1 MRMNRS
7 VIFPSSPYHAGSGRM
22 AVLTVLAWIVM
33 VLVGVPLAAAV
44 PILKDPNGFHGIPW
58 GTPLAELPQ
67 LTLAEPGESV
77 KGYEFKN
84 GPPMLGQAK
93 VESLRLSSVGGQF
106 ARVTIRYRGQGTHEV
121 ILNYLQAEY
130 GPLDH
135 TPGSMA
141 RGLNQQFTWRGSDTE
156 INLTYEARG
165 ERGFVFF
172 ESRVLAPR
180 LQEVLTDI
188 GNGY

>member
-1 MRMNRS
+1 MKRS
-7 VIFPSSPYHAGSGRM
+7 VIVPSSPCDAGSGLTP
-22 AVLTVLAWIVM
+22 VLTILAWTAL
-33 VLVGVPLAAAV
+33 VLVGVLPAGAV
-44 PILKDPNGFHGIPW
+44 PIVNDPNGFHGITW
-58 GTPLAELPQ
+58 GASLAELPQ
-67 LTLAEPGESV
+67 LTLAEPGERV
-77 KGYEFKN
+77 TGYEFKD
-84 GPPMLGQAK
+84 GPPMLGEAK

-106 ARVTIRYRGQGTHEV
+106 ARVTIRYRGQATHEV
-121 ILNYLQAEY
+121 ILSYLQSEY
-130 GPLDH
+130 GPLDR

-180 LQEVLTDI
+180 LQDVLTDI
-188 GNGY
+188 GVGY

>member
-1 MRMNRS
+1 MKHS
-7 VIFPSSPYHAGSGRM
+7 GLLPSLRCDAGSGS
-22 AVLTVLAWIVM
+22 APWLTILAWIALVPVN
-33 VLVGVPLAAAV
+33 VLPADAV

-58 GTPLAELPQ
+58 GTSLAELPQ

-77 KGYEFKN
+77 KGYEFNN

-121 ILNYLQAEY
+121 ILNYLQSEY